1 MTDKDKIKMYAVLIY
16 DFMELEAEKYKKQV
30 KRGETSQEWLD
41 GYMQGIDEY
50 RKSIITSKISI
61 L

>member
-1 MTDKDKIKMYAVLIY
+1 MYAVLIY